1 MKKKKEFDM
10 PYLGV
15 DENLDY
21 DLLYGKYG
29 EFSIVI
35 KFRNPVLSYSGSPN
49 EYNEAHS
56 LFLNIIK
63 VLGENMFIQKM
74 DVISRTKF
82 VYEPAEEFLQDE
94 YNRHFEGRNYLKVE
108 SYLTVTKQVKKKAFY
123 VYDKKALVDFKQS
136 VGKVIDILDQSGC
149 KPVALRAKEIN
160 TLVKRTVNA
169 DFHNPVITMD
179 NIVPGEE
186 DIRIGNRKVKC
197 ISLIDIDTVDLPSQL
212 STHVELND
220 NSSLVGFPVDLFS
233 FLLKVPNFDTIIFNQ
248 VIEIPGQM
256 GTLNKL
262 QLKQKRHSGIPDP
275 ANLLAVEDIDLLLR
289 DVARDNRL
297 LVNCHF
303 NIVLSTTPE
312 YIQKASNFIETSL
325 FQHGIIVSKNTYNQ
339 LELFRSVLPGNST
352 ELAEYDLF
360 LTTADAAICLFF
372 KEALAVDEV
381 SRFKIRFTDR
391 QGVPI
396 CIDPADLPMA
406 QNRISNRNKFVL
418 GPSGSGKSFFMN
430 SLIEQYM
437 LYNMDVVIVDT
448 GHSYSGLCAYYN
460 GIYKTYSEKEPITF
474 NPFAVNEEELNIE
487 KMDFINTLVCLLWKG
502 AEGVI
507 TQYEKDVIALA
518 ISSYYTNYFSKP
530 EFTTEYFEREYA
542 QEIKDIDKYAK
553 EEAAKLDFTNE
564 AKEDLDIEEI
574 KEKISKLT
582 NASSGDENAKLLY
595 YEKHYRI
602 QYDLELEGS
611 IKVFREEEEDEIFL
625 RAYGKLLKEARSEFD
640 KRNVYSL
647 NFNSFYEFCQFKI
660 PEIKKSEQILF
671 DTEIFFFVLKKFYKG
686 GSLAATLNQSTDQ
699 SLFTEKFIV
708 FEIDSIKENKVL
720 FPIVTLI
727 IMDVFM
733 QKMRHRKHHRKALI
747 IEEAWKAIASPIMAG
762 YILYLYK
769 TVRKF
774 WGEAVVVTQEL
785 GDIIG
790 NLIVKD
796 SIINNSD
803 TICLLDQTKFKD
815 NFNEIASLLSIT
827 NIERSKIFTVN
838 KLDNS
843 EGRSRFKEVY
853 IRRGSTGE
861 VYGVEVSLSQY
872 LTYTTEKP
880 EKSAIESYVHAYN
893 DYPTALKSFIKDF
906 KESRLSLGDFVTKV
920 NSQPILLTA

>member
-1 MKKKKEFDM
+1 MKKKKEFEM
-10 PYLGV
+10 PYIGV
-15 DENLDY
+15 DSKPDY
-21 DLLYGKYG
+21 DILYGKYG
-29 EFSIVI
+29 EFSVVI
-35 KFRNPVLSYSGSPN
+35 KFRNPVLSYSGSPS
-49 EYNEAHS
+49 EYNEAHG

-74 DVISRTKF
+74 DVISRTEF
-82 VYEPAEEFLQDE
+82 VYEPASEFLQDE

-108 SYLTVTKQVKKKAFY
+108 SYLTVTRQVKRKAFY
-123 VYDKKALVDFKQS
+123 VYDKKALTDFKQS
-136 VGKVIDILDQSGC
+136 VGKVIDVLDQSGC
-149 KPVALRAKEIN
+149 KPVALRADKLN
-160 TLVKRTVNA
+160 TLIKRTVNA

-179 NIVPGEE
+179 NIIPGEE
-186 DIRIGNRKVKC
+186 DIKIGSRRVKC

-212 STHVELND
+212 PTHVELND

-248 VIEIPGQM
+248 VIEIPAQM
-256 GTLNKL
+256 GVLHKL
-262 QLKQKRHSGIPDP
+262 ELKKKRHSGIPDP
-275 ANLLAVEDIDLLLR
+275 ANLLAVEDIDLLLK

-303 NIVLSTTPE
+303 NIVLSANEE

-325 FQHGIIVSKNTYNQ
+325 FQFGIIVSKNSYNQ
-339 LELFRSVLPGNST
+339 LELFRSVLPGNSA
-352 ELAEYDLF
+352 ELGEYDLF

-381 SRFKIRFTDR
+381 SKFKIRFTDR

-396 CIDPADLPMA
+396 SIDPADLPMA

-437 LYNMDVVIVDT
+437 LFNMDVVIVDT
-448 GHSYSGLCAYYN
+448 GHSYSGLCSYYK

-474 NPFAVNEEELNIE
+474 NPFAVNEDELNIE

-502 AEGVI
+502 SEGII

-518 ISSYYTNYFSKP
+518 ISSYYTNYFKKP
-530 EFTTEYFEREYA
+530 EFTQAFFEEHYAEKLRE
-542 QEIKDIDKYAK
+542 IDKSAK
-553 EEAAKLDFTNE
+553 EEASKLNSIEQVLNE
-564 AKEDLDIEEI
+564 VDTEEI
-574 KEKISKLT
+574 KEKVSKLT
-582 NASSGDENAKLLY
+582 DAFKGDENEKLAFYEKEYSTLYNLEVKRVTENHLYDEETEILAQARAKLW
-595 YEKHYRI
+595 
-602 QYDLELEGS
+602 
-611 IKVFREEEEDEIFL
+611 
-625 RAYGKLLKEARSEFD
+625 KEAQKEFD

-647 NFNSFYEFCQFKI
+647 NFNSFYEFCQYKI
-660 PEIKKSEQILF
+660 PEIKEREQILF
-671 DTEIFFFVLKKFYKG
+671 DTEVFFFVLKKFYKG

-699 SLFTEKFIV
+699 SLFTERFIV

-727 IMDVFM
+727 IMDVFI
-733 QKMRHRKHHRKALI
+733 QKMRHRKNHRKALI

-774 WGEAVVVTQEL
+774 WGEAIVVTQEL

-803 TICLLDQTKFKD
+803 TICLMDQTKFKD

-827 NIERSKIFTVN
+827 AVERSKIFTVN

-843 EGRSRFKEVY
+843 EGRSRFK
-853 IRRGSTGE
+853 
-861 VYGVEVSLSQY
+861 
-872 LTYTTEKP
+872 
-880 EKSAIESYVHAYN
+880 
-893 DYPTALKSFIKDF
+893 
-906 KESRLSLGDFVTKV
+906 
-920 NSQPILLTA
+920 

>member
-10 PYLGV
+10 PYIGV
-15 DENLDY
+15 DANPDY

-29 EFSIVI
+29 EFSVVI

-74 DVISRTKF
+74 DVISRTEF
-82 VYEPAEEFLQDE
+82 VYEPADEFLQDE

-108 SYLTVTKQVKKKAFY
+108 SYLTVTKQVKRKAFY

-136 VGKVIDILDQSGC
+136 VGKVIDVLDQSGC
-149 KPVALRAKEIN
+149 KPVALRTDKLN
-160 TLVKRTVNA
+160 TLIKRTVNA
-169 DFHNPVITMD
+169 DFHSPVITMD
-179 NIVPGEE
+179 NITPGEE
-186 DIRIGNRKVKC
+186 DIKIGTRRVKC

-248 VIEIPGQM
+248 VIEIPAQM
-256 GTLNKL
+256 GVLHKL
-262 QLKQKRHSGIPDP
+262 ELKKKRHSGIPDP
-275 ANLLAVEDIDLLLR
+275 ANLLAVEDIDLLLK

-303 NIVLSTTPE
+303 NIVLSAHAN
-312 YIQKASNFIETSL
+312 YIQKATNFIETSL
-325 FQHGIIVSKNTYNQ
+325 FQYGIIVSKNSYNQ

-352 ELAEYDLF
+352 ELGEYDLF
-360 LTTADAAICLFF
+360 LTTAEAAICLFF

-381 SRFKIRFTDR
+381 SKFKIRFTDR

-396 CIDPADLPMA
+396 SIDPADLPMA

-437 LYNMDVVIVDT
+437 LFNMDVVIVDT
-448 GHSYSGLCAYYN
+448 GHSYSGLCSYYN

-474 NPFAVNEEELNIE
+474 NPFAVNEDELNIE

-502 AEGVI
+502 SEGII

-518 ISSYYTNYFSKP
+518 ISSYYTNYFSEP
-530 EFTTEYFEREYA
+530 EITTVFFEEQYA
-542 QEIKDIDKYAK
+542 EELKEIKRDAK
-553 EEAAKLDFTNE
+553 EAAAKLDYTE
-564 AKEDLDIEEI
+564 TASDDVDSEQI
-574 KEKISKLT
+574 KEVVSKLT
-582 NASSGDENAKLLY
+582 DAFEGEENEKITF
-595 YEKHYRI
+595 YESAFSAR
-602 QYDLELEGS
+602 YDLELKRH
-611 IKVFREEEEDEIFL
+611 IEEYRDEAETEIWAQA
-625 RAYGKLLKEARSEFD
+625 RGKLWEKAKKEFD
-640 KRNVYSL
+640 KKNVYSL
-647 NFNSFYEFCQFKI
+647 NFNSFYEFCQYRI
-660 PEIKKSEQILF
+660 PEIKQQEQILF
-671 DTEIFFFVLKKFYKG
+671 DTEVFFFVLKKFYKG

-699 SLFTEKFIV
+699 SLFTERFIV

-727 IMDVFM
+727 IMDVFI
-733 QKMRHRKHHRKALI
+733 QKMRHRKNHRKALI

-774 WGEAVVVTQEL
+774 WGEAIVVTQEL

-803 TICLLDQTKFKD
+803 TICLMDQTKFKD
-815 NFNEIASLLSIT
+815 NFNEIAALLSIT
-827 NIERSKIFTVN
+827 SVERSKIFTVN
-838 KLDNS
+838 KLDNT

-853 IRRGSTGE
+853 IRRGSVGE

-880 EKSAIESYVHAYN
+880 EKSAIEFYVHTYG
-893 DYPTALKSFIKDF
+893 DYPTALKIFIKEF
-906 KESRLSLGDFVTKV
+906 KESRLSLGDFVTHV
-920 NSQPILLTA
+920 NSEEHLLTN